1 MPHATVYLPLNLEE
15 VTRKIEPVQFTSGE
29 MAIRFIDFFHS
40 SRSGMVVVDTYV
52 SEGDLEQRV
61 MLSIKER
68 KNNIFLISLRETGFP
83 RPTSA
88 THYAI
93 HYLAEII
100 ASMHERSEISEDN
113 LQLI

>member
-1 MPHATVYLPLNLEE
+1 
-15 VTRKIEPVQFTSGE
+15 
-29 MAIRFIDFFHS
+29 
-40 SRSGMVVVDTYV
+40 
-52 SEGDLEQRV
+52 

-68 KNNIFLISLRETGFP
+68 KNDILLISLRETGFP

-113 LQLI
+113 TFPIKVGVETDIFIKGAHLPEGEHKINLSLTTMEAGTVVFDITDMI